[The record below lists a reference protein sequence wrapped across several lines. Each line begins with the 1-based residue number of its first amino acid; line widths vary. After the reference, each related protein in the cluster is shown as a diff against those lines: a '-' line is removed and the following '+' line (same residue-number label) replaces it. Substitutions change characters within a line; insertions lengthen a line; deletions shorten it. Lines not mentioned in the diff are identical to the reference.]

1 MGNWTQSNTNTTDN
15 YAETFR
21 YDANGNILQLNRNG
35 NSQHPG
41 GLAMDRLNYTYR
53 DGTNQLWSVQDGI
66 AAGAYAGDI
75 DNQGGSNYSYDRI
88 GILQRRTFGFNWR
101 CIRKYQSGKLDGLRQ
116 NRQYPKEAGISGLC
130 VQCRRRAGG
139 EAVFAVCNESVS
151 WL

>member
-53 DGTNQLWSVQDGI
+53 DGLST
-66 AAGAYAGDI
+66 
-75 DNQGGSNYSYDRI
+75 SY
-88 GILQRRTFGFNWR
+88 
-101 CIRKYQSGKLDGLRQ
+101 
-116 NRQYPKEAGISGLC
+116 
-130 VQCRRRAGG
+130 
-139 EAVFAVCNESVS
+139 
-151 WL
+151 